1 MGLFDQTEIGG
12 VGKAFLTTHWSLIE
26 EVGQGDDQK
35 NRALIGLLLEKYW
48 RPVYCYLRRKGY
60 DNESAKDLTQG
71 FIQEIVIG
79 HTLIQKADRAKGRFR
94 TFLLTA
100 LDRYLI
106 NVKDAEAAQKRIP
119 QHRLVSLDWVVP
131 SDLSGAV
138 TELSPEDSFHC
149 AWVSSLLE
157 RILSEVQAKCL
168 EQGKTVHWAAF
179 HDRILE
185 PAVEGTTAPSMNE
198 ICRRHGIEN
207 PVKASNMI
215 VTVKRMM
222 QTVFMEGLRQSVS
235 SEEEVQEELQEIRRF
250 FPKLAQY

>member
-1 MGLFDQTEIGG
+1 
-12 VGKAFLTTHWSLIE
+12 
-26 EVGQGDDQK
+26 
-35 NRALIGLLLEKYW
+35 
-48 RPVYCYLRRKGY
+48 
-60 DNESAKDLTQG
+60 
-71 FIQEIVIG
+71 
-79 HTLIQKADRAKGRFR
+79 
-94 TFLLTA
+94 
-100 LDRYLI
+100 
-106 NVKDAEAAQKRIP
+106 
-119 QHRLVSLDWVVP
+119 
-131 SDLSGAV
+131 
-138 TELSPEDSFHC
+138 
-149 AWVSSLLE
+149 VSSLLE

-222 QTVFMEGLRQSVS
+222 QIVFMEGLRQSVS